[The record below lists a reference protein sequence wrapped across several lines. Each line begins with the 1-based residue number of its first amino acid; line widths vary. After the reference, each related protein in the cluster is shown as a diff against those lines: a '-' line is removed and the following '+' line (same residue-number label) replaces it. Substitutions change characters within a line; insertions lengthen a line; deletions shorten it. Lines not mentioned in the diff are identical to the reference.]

1 MDKAAELAIER
12 LLANIGMDLVA
23 QLAPA
28 LGPVGAEP
36 FGDLD
41 RPVEG
46 DPGHHLRMS
55 EMLRRA
61 AHLPDTLVGLIPDI
75 SQMPEDGLADCGA
88 AFDRWQA
95 VQIGLVESVEDLAK
109 DIELSLVRG
118 VVADTDWP

>member
-12 LLANIGMDLVA
+12 LLANIAMDLVA

-46 DPGHHLRMS
+46 DPGHHLRMG
-55 EMLRRA
+55 EMLRRT
-61 AHLPDTLVGLIPDI
+61 AHLPDTLVGLIPDP
-75 SQMPEDGLADCGA
+75 SQMRKDDLADCGA
-88 AFDRWQA
+88 AFDRGQA
-95 VQIGLVESVEDLAK
+95 VQIGLEECVEDLAK
-109 DIELSLVRG
+109 DIELNLVRG
-118 VVADTDWP
+118 VVTATDRP